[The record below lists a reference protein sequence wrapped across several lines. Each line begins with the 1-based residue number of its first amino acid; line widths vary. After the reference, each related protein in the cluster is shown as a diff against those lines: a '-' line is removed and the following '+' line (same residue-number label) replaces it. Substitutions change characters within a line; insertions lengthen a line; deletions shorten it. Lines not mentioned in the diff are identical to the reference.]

1 MTMYGRSFGSVL
13 DACATSFGRQEALV
27 RGDLRPSY
35 AEVMDG
41 IRRTGR
47 ALRGL
52 GLEPG
57 DRVAFV
63 MSDSLDLVSM
73 MYGALWAGLTIV
85 PLNARLQLDDH
96 VYMVKDAGAR
106 ALAFNAY
113 TAERGHGILEQADV
127 EFAIATDAADV
138 PSGGLLLGDLVA
150 DQDGGPGAPEVDAES
165 ECWIQYTGGT
175 TGFPKGALHS
185 HRTFLSAMLSCAFEL
200 DVQPGERHVHCAP
213 LTHSGM
219 AYFLPVW
226 MRGGTNILLPG
237 FDPARL
243 LDTIEREHATST
255 LMVPTMLYVLLDDAE
270 IDKYNLTSLRT
281 LSYGAAPMSRERL
294 EQALDAFGPI
304 FLQGYGQTEAPM
316 QITVLNKRDHLLAA
330 ERPELLS
337 SCGRPVTI
345 SEVRIAG
352 DDLSSLP
359 DGEVGEIVV
368 RGPHV
373 TLGYVNKPEETADA
387 IRDGWLCTGDLGRRD
402 DNGYVYIVDRKKDM
416 IISGGFNVYPG
427 EVEKALSTHPA
438 VAAVCVVGVPDEKWG
453 EAVKAVV
460 VCEDGSTANPDDL
473 IAFVKERK
481 GSVMAPKSVD
491 IVDQIPLT
499 SVGKYDKQALRQ
511 RYWAGRERAVH

>member
-1 MTMYGRSFGSVL
+1 MYGRSFGSVL
-13 DACATSFGRQEALV
+13 DACATSYGRQEALV

-63 MSDSLDLVSM
+63 MSDSLDLVNM

-96 VYMVKDAGAR
+96 VYMVKDSGAR

-113 TAERGHGILEQADV
+113 TAERGHGILDQADV

-138 PSGGLLLGDLVA
+138 PSGGLLLCDLIGS
-150 DQDGGPGAPEVDAES
+150 QDGGPGAPEVDAES

-255 LMVPTMLYVLLDDAE
+255 LMVPTMLYVLLDGADVGRH
-270 IDKYNLTSLRT
+270 DLSSLRT

-316 QITVLNKRDHLLAA
+316 QITVLNKSDHLLAA

-337 SCGRPVTI
+337 SCGRPVAI

-352 DDLSSLP
+352 DDLSSVP
-359 DGEVGEIVV
+359 DGEVGEIIV

-373 TLGYVNKPEETADA
+373 TLGYVNKPEETAAA

-402 DNGYVYIVDRKKDM
+402 DDGYLYIVDRKKDM
-416 IISGGFNVYPG
+416 IISGGFNIFPG
-427 EVEKALSTHPA
+427 DLEAVLREHPA
-438 VAAVCVVGVPDEKWG
+438 VGEVAVVGMPSEQWGESPVAFVVRRRDARDDADDIRAWANERLGRMQRVAAVHLVPELPRSSIGKVLKRELRARYG
-453 EAVKAVV
+453 
-460 VCEDGSTANPDDL
+460 TA
-473 IAFVKERK
+473 
-481 GSVMAPKSVD
+481 
-491 IVDQIPLT
+491 
-499 SVGKYDKQALRQ
+499 
-511 RYWAGRERAVH
+511 H

>member
-1 MTMYGRSFGSVL
+1 MTMNGRSFGSVL
-13 DACATSFGRQEALV
+13 DACAANYGRQEALV
-27 RGDLRPSY
+27 RGDLRLTY
-35 AEVMDG
+35 TEVMDG

-63 MSDSLDLVSM
+63 MSDSLDLVNI

-96 VYMVKDAGAR
+96 VYMAKDAGAR

-113 TAERGHGILEQADV
+113 TAERGHGILERADI
-127 EFAIATDAADV
+127 EFAIATESADV
-138 PSGGLLLGDLVA
+138 PSRGTLLSDVMAG
-150 DQDGGPGAPEVDAES
+150 QDGGPGAPEVDPEF

-185 HRTFLSAMLSCAFEL
+185 HRTFLTAMLSCAFEL

-226 MRGGTNILLPG
+226 MRGGTNILLHG
-237 FDPARL
+237 FDPALL
-243 LDTIEREHATST
+243 LDTIVREHATST
-255 LMVPTMLYVLLDDAE
+255 LMVPTMLYVLLDEASIGDR
-270 IDKYNLTSLRT
+270 DLSSLRT

-294 EQALDAFGPI
+294 EQALDVFGPI

-316 QITVLNKRDHLLAA
+316 QITVLNKRDHLLAS

-352 DDLSSLP
+352 DDLSLVP
-359 DGEVGEIVV
+359 DGDVGEIVV

-373 TLGYVNKPEETADA
+373 TLGYVNKPEETAEA

-402 DNGYVYIVDRKKDM
+402 DDGYIYIVDRKKDM

-427 EVEKALSTHPA
+427 EVEKALSTHPF
-438 VAAVCVVGVPDEKWG
+438 VAAACVIGVPDEKWG

-460 VCEDGSTANPDDL
+460 VGREGTDPTPEDL

-491 IVDQIPLT
+491 VVEEIPLT
-499 SVGKYDKQALRQ
+499 SVGKYDKQALRA

>member
-1 MTMYGRSFGSVL
+1 
-13 DACATSFGRQEALV
+13 
-27 RGDLRPSY
+27 
-35 AEVMDG
+35 
-41 IRRTGR
+41 
-47 ALRGL
+47 
-52 GLEPG
+52 
-57 DRVAFV
+57 
-63 MSDSLDLVSM
+63 

-106 ALAFNAY
+106 ALAFDGPK
-113 TAERGHGILEQADV
+113 AERGHAILEQAGV

-150 DQDGGPGAPEVDAES
+150 DQDGGPGAPEVDTEG

-185 HRTFLSAMLSCAFEL
+185 HRTFLTAMLGCAFEL
-200 DVQPGERHVHCAP
+200 DAQAGERHVHCAP
-213 LTHSGM
+213 LTHSGL

-226 MRGGTNILLPG
+226 MRGGSNILLGG
-237 FDPARL
+237 FHPEHL
-243 LDTIEREHATST
+243 LDTIERERATST
-255 LMVPTMLYVLLDDAE
+255 LMVPTMLYVLLDLPGIGDR
-270 IDKYNLTSLRT
+270 DLSSLRT
-281 LSYGAAPMSRERL
+281 LAYGAAPMSRERL
-294 EQALDAFGPI
+294 EQALDVFGPI

-316 QITVLNKRDHLLAA
+316 QITVLNKRDHVLASS
-330 ERPELLS
+330 RPEILS
-337 SCGRPVTI
+337 SCGRAVTI

-352 DDLSSLP
+352 DDLSTLA

-373 TLGYVNKPEETADA
+373 TLGYVNKPEETAEA

-402 DNGYVYIVDRKKDM
+402 DDGYIYIVDRKKDM

-427 EVEKALSTHPA
+427 EVEKALSTHPF
-438 VAAVCVVGVPDEKWG
+438 VAAACVIGVPDEKWG

-460 VCEDGSTANPDDL
+460 VGREGTDPTPEDL

-491 IVDQIPLT
+491 VVEEIPLT
-499 SVGKYDKQALRQ
+499 SVGKYDKQALRA

>member
-1 MTMYGRSFGSVL
+1 MYGRSYGSVL
-13 DACATSFGRQEALV
+13 DACAASYGNQEALV
-27 RGDLRPSY
+27 HGDLRLSY
-35 AEVMDG
+35 AEVMHG

-47 ALRGL
+47 ALRAL
-52 GLEPG
+52 GLQPG

-63 MSDSLDLVSM
+63 MSDSLNLVNM

-106 ALAFNAY
+106 ALAFDGPK
-113 TAERGHGILEQADV
+113 AERGHAILDQAGV
-127 EFAIATDAADV
+127 EFAIATDAPDV

-150 DQDGGPGAPEVDAES
+150 GQDGGPGAPEVETEG

-185 HRTFLSAMLSCAFEL
+185 HRTFLTAMLGCAFEL
-200 DVQPGERHVHCAP
+200 DVQAGERHVHCAP
-213 LTHSGM
+213 LTHSGL

-226 MRGGTNILLPG
+226 MRGGSNILLGG
-237 FDPARL
+237 FHPEHL
-243 LDTIEREHATST
+243 LDTIERERATST
-255 LMVPTMLYVLLDDAE
+255 LMVPTMLYVLLDLPGIGDR
-270 IDKYNLTSLRT
+270 DLSSLRT
-281 LSYGAAPMSRERL
+281 LAYGAAPMSRERL
-294 EQALDAFGPI
+294 EQALDVFGPI

-316 QITVLNKRDHLLAA
+316 QITVLNKRDHVLASS
-330 ERPELLS
+330 RPEILS
-337 SCGRPVTI
+337 SCGRAVTI

-352 DDLSSLP
+352 DDLSTLA

-373 TLGYVNKPEETADA
+373 TLGYVNKPEETAEA

-402 DNGYVYIVDRKKDM
+402 DDGYIYIVDRKKDM

-427 EVEKALSTHPA
+427 EVEKALSTHPF
-438 VAAVCVVGVPDEKWG
+438 VAAACVIGVPDEKWG

-460 VCEDGSTANPDDL
+460 VGREGTDPTPEDL

-491 IVDQIPLT
+491 VVEEIPLT
-499 SVGKYDKQALRQ
+499 SVGKYDKQALRA

>member
-1 MTMYGRSFGSVL
+1 
-13 DACATSFGRQEALV
+13 
-27 RGDLRPSY
+27 
-35 AEVMDG
+35 
-41 IRRTGR
+41 
-47 ALRGL
+47 
-52 GLEPG
+52 
-57 DRVAFV
+57 
-63 MSDSLDLVSM
+63 
-73 MYGALWAGLTIV
+73 V

-255 LMVPTMLYVLLDDAE
+255 LMVPTMLYVLLDGADDRQVQPDQPAHALLWSGADE
-270 IDKYNLTSLRT
+270 PRAARAGARRLRPD
-281 LSYGAAPMSRERL
+281 L
-294 EQALDAFGPI
+294 
-304 FLQGYGQTEAPM
+304 LQGYGQTRRRCRSPCS
-316 QITVLNKRDHLLAA
+316 NKRDHLLAA

-402 DNGYVYIVDRKKDM
+402 DDGYVYIVDRKKDM
-416 IISGGFNVYPG
+416 IISGGFNVYP
-427 EVEKALSTHPA
+427 ARS
-438 VAAVCVVGVPDEKWG
+438 
-453 EAVKAVV
+453 
-460 VCEDGSTANPDDL
+460 
-473 IAFVKERK
+473 R
-481 GSVMAPKSVD
+481 
-491 IVDQIPLT
+491 
-499 SVGKYDKQALRQ
+499 R
-511 RYWAGRERAVH
+511 R